1 MHEEETNTLDMRYIL
16 CFIITFITYINSNGN
31 TYGVMTGNI
40 DSVFY
45 SGIVAGET
53 QYQNQ
58 AVAFLCNEY
67 IKKYYPSIHEKVI
80 LELGFDEIS
89 SYKLSY
95 DKFEGDS
102 WINAENN
109 RPVKGFGIR
118 IQLSQKYNRAESVLK
133 LLDYGLNHLSELKK
147 TSNDYFKLND
157 DNRPDDLTI
166 DTIILK
172 KVIESPMSQ
181 NIQNTLTLKVF
192 RNLGNV
198 GYGFYKEYYFQNDK
212 YYFIDYFN
220 KDSVYLELKQV
231 YQIINEYYL
240 GTLIFDTDSTGYF
253 YSRKSKQLSSKFE
266 IKDKKK
272 SFYYIHTSSD
282 NDKNRIYFEYDIYK
296 QGKKK
301 FIYLTDKLFLI
312 QKVEEFEDEMIRKE
326 FKKCTKG

>member
-1 MHEEETNTLDMRYIL
+1 MRYVL
-16 CFIITFITYINSNGN
+16 CFAIFLITCSNSNGN
-31 TYGVMTGNI
+31 TFGIMTGNV
-40 DSVFY
+40 DSIY
-45 SGIVAGET
+45 YDGIVAGET

-58 AVAFLCNEY
+58 AVAFLCNKY
-67 IKKYYPSIHEKVI
+67 MKKYYPLVHEKVF
-80 LELGFDEIS
+80 LELGFDENCS
-89 SYKLSY
+89 CKLSY
-95 DKFEGDS
+95 DKFQGNS

-118 IQLSQKYNRAESVLK
+118 IQLSQKYNRSESVLK

-147 TSNDYFKLND
+147 SSNDYFNMSD
-157 DNRPDDLTI
+157 DDRPDNLTI
-166 DTIILK
+166 DAIILK
-172 KVIESPMSQ
+172 KIIESPANQ
-181 NIQNTLTLKVF
+181 NIQNILTLKVL
-192 RNLGNV
+192 RNLGNIAA
-198 GYGFYKEYYFQNDK
+198 GLYTEYYLQNDK
-212 YYFIDYFN
+212 YYFIDFFS

-253 YSRKSKQLSSKFE
+253 YSRKRRQLSLKFE

-282 NDKNRIYFEYDIYK
+282 NDKNRIYFEYDVYK

-312 QKVEEFEDEMIRKE
+312 QKVEGFEDEMIRKE
-326 FKKCTKG
+326 IKKCTKG